1 MQKIRV
7 PQNSFQFGEVSD
19 SLIMRTDTAIYTSS
33 AQKVQNM
40 IVTAEG
46 SAKKR
51 QGTIYHYNYSDI
63 TYNSSSSYKYQ
74 SRLFPFVFDNNEQY
88 IISIEH
94 QKVRCFRVED
104 ADTVTLVATLTAD
117 TSSAA
122 LPFNRLYLNQY
133 TTAQM
138 GDVMFICHPL
148 FAPRVLTRTSLT
160 AFNISTYTFDEC
172 TYCSSG
178 PYLES

>member
-51 QGTIYHYNYSDI
+51 QGTKVHIF
-63 TYNSSSSYKYQ
+63 
-74 SRLFPFVFDNNEQY
+74 RLLNN
-88 IISIEH
+88 
-94 QKVRCFRVED
+94 
-104 ADTVTLVATLTAD
+104 L
-117 TSSAA
+117 
-122 LPFNRLYLNQY
+122 
-133 TTAQM
+133 
-138 GDVMFICHPL
+138 
-148 FAPRVLTRTSLT
+148 
-160 AFNISTYTFDEC
+160 
-172 TYCSSG
+172 
-178 PYLES
+178 

>member
-19 SLIMRTDTAIYTSS
+19 SLVMRTDTGIYTGS
-33 AQKVQNM
+33 AQKVENM
-40 IVTAEG
+40 IITAEG

-51 QGTIYHYNYSDI
+51 KGLKHIYDYSI
-63 TYNSSSSYKYQ
+63 TYDASNPDQ
-74 SRLFPFVFDNNEQY
+74 SHLFPFVFDNNEQY

-94 QKVRCFRVED
+94 AKVRCFRVVD

-117 TSSAA
+117 ASSAA
-122 LPFNRLYLNQY
+122 LPFDKTYLNQI
-133 TTAQM
+133 TTAQR

-148 FAPRVLTRTSLT
+148 LAPRV
-160 AFNISTYTFDEC
+160 
-172 TYCSSG
+172 
-178 PYLES
+178 